1 LSSLEVARIIVKDG
15 DESRQAPAKSRQRE
29 KAPAFFAVLPH
40 PAGNRLHQ
48 RPPFGKPRI
57 GACRIELT
65 DRESELAKGKGRACT
80 RPVPCLLV

>member
-40 PAGNRLHQ
+40 PAGDRLRQ
-48 RPPFGKPRI
+48 RPTFGKPLM

-65 DRESELAKGKGRACT
+65 DRESELAKRKGRTCP
-80 RPVPCLLV
+80 RPLPSLLL